1 MGETEAGGAQ
11 RAALGFAAAAEESGV
26 PGVVGA
32 PGGVSPEGPGRRRR
46 VPAWV
51 YVVASFA
58 GGVGLYWLAA
68 VAFGSQFLPTPPAVG
83 SVFRQDLASGYLE
96 QQAWASLQ
104 RVLIGYLV
112 GVAVSVPVG
121 FLMGW
126 YLWARQALEPWVQFL
141 RVIPPL
147 ALIPIVITVIGI
159 GQTARIFLIFYA
171 AFLSTLIAVFQG
183 VRSTDRTL
191 VNAARVLGANDRR
204 IFAWV
209 VVPAT
214 VPYLLVGMR
223 VALGNAWATLVA
235 AELIASSSGLGYMMW
250 SAQENGDPQRVM
262 EGLVTLG
269 LIGVV
274 MDRIVVYLNHRLTR
288 WQDTREDAA

>member
-1 MGETEAGGAQ
+1 MRETEAGDTQ
-11 RAALGFAAAAEESGV
+11 RTALGHTATTGQSGTPV
-26 PGVVGA
+26 LITA
-32 PGGVSPEGPGRRRR
+32 TGGISPESPGRRKR

-58 GGVGLYWLAA
+58 GGIGLYWLAA
-68 VAFGSQFLPTPPAVG
+68 IALGSQFLPAPPAVA

-96 QQAWASLQ
+96 QQAWASLE
-104 RVLIGYLV
+104 RVLIGYLT
-112 GVAVSVPVG
+112 GVAVSIPVG

-159 GQTARIFLIFYA
+159 GQSARIFLIFYA

-183 VRSTDRTL
+183 VRSMDRTL
-191 VNAARVLGANDRR
+191 VDAARVLGANDRR
-204 IFAWV
+204 IFVWV

-250 SAQENGDPQRVM
+250 SAQENGAPQRVM
-262 EGLVTLG
+262 EGLITLG

-288 WQDTREDAA
+288 WQDTREGAA